1 MERIHALR
9 VKTRC
14 NPRLSDLRGHVAG
27 FHAFEEDKKDLRFE
41 ISEVRRPGGDLDNR
55 LRRGL
60 LDH

>member
-1 MERIHALR
+1 MEWIHALR

-27 FHAFEEDKKDLRFE
+27 FRAFEEDKKDLRFE
-41 ISEVRRPGGDLDNR
+41 ISEVRRPR
-55 LRRGL
+55 EE